1 MAERAASS
9 AAYRAELE
17 RLALSEAIAREVI
30 RLRMQRGLS
39 QAAFGRL
46 VGTPASV
53 ISRLERGDHEPSTA
67 TLRKIAQATGTRP
80 VFHFAQPRRRV
91 AMSGRPANGAIASQ
105 ARPAESPVLAGVR

>member
-1 MAERAASS
+1 MAASD
-9 AAYRAELE
+9 AAYRAALD

-80 VFHFAQPRRRV
+80 VFHFAPPRKRV
-91 AMSGRPANGAIASQ
+91 TFVSGRVDTGATASRGI
-105 ARPAESPVLAGVR
+105 RPVKSPVLAGAR